1 MSIFAEHSFGFF
13 NLWILMVLYVLPILL
28 TVISRKGVFEAT
40 SSRFASSR
48 STREYNLFV
57 GSKILM
63 LIYFLYSVVVPIRFD
78 TAVAIIGFVI
88 YLLGL
93 AFYSA
98 AWTTIARSKKGE
110 VFSTGPF
117 RFSRHPVYVS
127 SAIQFIGAGL
137 ISQSWF
143 YLGFSLLV
151 AISHLYNA
159 IVEEQICLETFG
171 DEYRKYMDSTPRW
184 LGVK

>member
-13 NLWILMVLYVLPILL
+13 NLWVLMVLYVLPILL
-28 TVISRKGVFEAT
+28 TVIFRKGVFEAT

-57 GSKILM
+57 VSKILM
-63 LIYFLYSVVVPIRFD
+63 LIYFLYSAVVPIRLD
-78 TAVAIIGFVI
+78 SAVAIIGFVI
-88 YLLGL
+88 YFMGF

-98 AWTTIARSKKGE
+98 AWIIIARSKKGE

-127 SAIQFIGAGL
+127 SACFFCNTIYWSRAHFAILVLSGL
-137 ISQSWF
+137 ISS
-143 YLGFSLLV
+143 G
-151 AISHLYNA
+151 
-159 IVEEQICLETFG
+159 G
-171 DEYRKYMDSTPRW
+171 DKSF
-184 LGVK
+184 V